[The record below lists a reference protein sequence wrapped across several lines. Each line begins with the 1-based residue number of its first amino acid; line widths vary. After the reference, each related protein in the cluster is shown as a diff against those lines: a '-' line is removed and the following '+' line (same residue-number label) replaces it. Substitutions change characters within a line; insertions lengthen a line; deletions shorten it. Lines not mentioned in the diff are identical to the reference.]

1 MSPSTIIDE
10 IFDAFQ
16 RRGHQTYGERV
27 NQQEHMLQSAYFAEQ
42 ANVKPTLIAA
52 ALLHDIG
59 HLIHNLG
66 EDIADKG
73 IDAIHEEIGA
83 EYLEKHFI
91 PAVSEPARLHVAA
104 KRYLCAVDPQYYA
117 DLSPASVQSLKL
129 QGGFFNAE
137 EIKAFEANPF
147 FEDAV
152 QLRRF
157 DDMGKVP
164 DMVTPDLEHFRPF
177 LEAGLRS

>member
-1 MSPSTIIDE
+1 MSQTNIIDE
-10 IFDAFQ
+10 IFAAFEQ
-16 RRGHQTYGERV
+16 RGQQTYGERV
-27 NQQEHMLQSAYFAEQ
+27 NMQEHMLQSAYFAEQ
-42 ANVKPTLIAA
+42 AGATPTLIAA

-83 EYLEKHFI
+83 IYLEKYFV
-91 PAVSEPARLHVAA
+91 PAIAEPARLHVAA
-104 KRYLCAVDPQYYA
+104 KRYLCAVDSRYLA
-117 DLSPASVQSLKL
+117 ELSPASVQSLVL
-129 QGGFFNAE
+129 QGGPFSPTDVTEFESSLFFA
-137 EIKAFEANPF
+137 
-147 FEDAV
+147 DAV

-164 DMVTPDLEHFRPF
+164 AMVTPDLEHYRPY
-177 LEAGLRS
+177 LEIGLR

>member
-1 MSPSTIIDE
+1 MSQPSIIDE
-10 IFDAFQ
+10 IFAAFEQ
-16 RRGHQTYGERV
+16 RGQQTYGERV
-27 NQQEHMLQSAYFAEQ
+27 TMQEHMLQSAYFAEQ
-42 ANVKPTLIAA
+42 AGATPILIAA
-52 ALLHDIG
+52 TLLHDIG

-73 IDAIHEEIGA
+73 IDAIHEELGA
-83 EYLEKHFI
+83 EYLEKYFV

-104 KRYLCAVDPQYYA
+104 KRYLCAVDPQYLA
-117 DLSPASVQSLKL
+117 ELSPTSVQSLRL
-129 QGGFFNAE
+129 QGGPFSPAE
-137 EIKAFEANPF
+137 VKAFESSPF

-164 DMVTPDLEHFRPF
+164 EMVTPDLAHYRPF
-177 LEAGLRS
+177 LEAGLR

>member
-1 MSPSTIIDE
+1 MSQSNVIDE
-10 IFDAFQ
+10 IFDAFH
-16 RRGHQTYGERV
+16 RRGQHTYGERV
-27 NQQEHMLQSAYFAEQ
+27 SMQEHMLQTAYFAEQ
-42 ANVKPTLIAA
+42 ANATPILIAA

-59 HLIHNLG
+59 HLVHNLG

-91 PAVSEPARLHVAA
+91 AAVAEPARLHVAA
-104 KRYLCAVDPQYYA
+104 KRYLCAVDPQYLA
-117 DLSPASVQSLKL
+117 ELSPSSVQSLGL
-129 QGGFFNAE
+129 QGGPFNAA
-137 EIKAFEANPF
+137 EIKTFETSLF
-147 FEDAV
+147 FQDAV

-164 DMVTPDLEHFRPF
+164 EMVTPDLEHYRPF
-177 LEAGLRS
+177 LEKGLR

>member
-1 MSPSTIIDE
+1 MPQPNIIDE
-10 IFDAFQ
+10 IFAAFQ
-16 RRGHQTYGERV
+16 QRGQQTYGERI
-27 NQQEHMLQSAYFAEQ
+27 NMQEHMLQSAYFAEQ
-42 ANVKPTLIAA
+42 AGATPTLIAA

-83 EYLEKHFI
+83 AYLEKYFV
-91 PAVSEPARLHVAA
+91 PAVAEPARLHVAA
-104 KRYLCAVDPQYYA
+104 KRYLCAVDSQYLA
-117 DLSPASVQSLKL
+117 ELSLASVQSLAL
-129 QGGFFNAE
+129 QGGPFGPTE
-137 EIKAFEANPF
+137 VKEFESSPF

-164 DMVTPDLEHFRPF
+164 EMVTPDLEHYRPF
-177 LEAGLRS
+177 LVAGLR

>member
-1 MSPSTIIDE
+1 MSQPNSIDE
-10 IFDAFQ
+10 IFAAFHQ
-16 RRGHQTYGERV
+16 RGQQTYGERV
-27 NQQEHMLQSAYFAEQ
+27 SMQEHMLQSAYFAEQ
-42 ANVKPTLIAA
+42 AGATPTLIAA

-73 IDAIHEEIGA
+73 IDAIHQAIGA
-83 EYLEKHFI
+83 EYLEKYFV
-91 PAVSEPARLHVAA
+91 PAVAEPARLHVAA
-104 KRYLCAVDPQYYA
+104 KRYLCAVDPQYLA
-117 DLSPASVQSLKL
+117 ELSPASVQSLGL
-129 QGGFFNAE
+129 QGGPFSPAE
-137 EIKAFEANPF
+137 VKGFESSPF

-164 DMVTPDLEHFRPF
+164 EMVTPDLAHYRPF
-177 LEAGLRS
+177 LEAGLR